1 MARVLVPVESSPV
14 LIRMRP
20 VFEMTDENFFEFCQL
35 NRDLRIERTAEGD
48 VVIMPPAGG
57 ETGNRNA
64 KLTSQV
70 TNWTREDGT
79 GVSFDSSTGYNLPNG
94 ATRAPDASWV
104 RRSRL
109 KNLTV
114 KQKQRFLPLCP
125 DFVVELRSPS
135 DRLSDVKDKMEE
147 YLDNGAEL
155 GWLLDPGS
163 RRVYVYRPDSPLEVL
178 DNPQQILGGP
188 LLPGFVLDLREIWE
202 PGF

>member
-20 VFEMTDENFFEFCQL
+20 VFEMTDEKFFEFCQL

-48 VVIMPPAGG
+48 LVIMPPAGG
-57 ETGNRNA
+57 ETGSRNA
-64 KLTSQV
+64 EV
-70 TNWTREDGT
+70 TTQLRIWARRDGT
-79 GVSFDSSTGYNLPNG
+79 GVAFDSSTGYNLPNG

-109 KNLTV
+109 QNLTAR
-114 KQKQRFLPLCP
+114 QKQRFLPLCP
-125 DFVVELRSPS
+125 DFVIELRSPS
-135 DRLSDVKDKMEE
+135 DRLSDVKDKMQE

-155 GWLLDPGS
+155 GWLLDPSS
-163 RRVYVYRPDSPLEVL
+163 RRVYVYRPDSPIEVL
-178 DNPQQILGGP
+178 DNPHQISGDP